1 MLKRKLLV
9 SVVFAGLLLSSLAA
23 CSQSWGPES
32 TEPKESSSEVKPSE
46 SETSSSIEEHVHS
59 YDVDHIAWNWA
70 NDHSSATA
78 TFTCLGCEEGTE
90 GHSVTVDATVT
101 QTRVDPTC
109 VLAGSINY
117 KATATFQNVEY
128 TDLQKEDIP
137 ALGHDYDLANITWE
151 VTTDLTADEI
161 NAYRTENTQVLPEI
175 SAKVSC
181 TRCDHEEALPATVT
195 QKEYVAPGHTIDGA
209 VTFLAT
215 VNFEGT
221 NYTHDY
227 EVKLDELGAYYD
239 HYLQRR
245 PTATDNGS
253 REFWVSQE
261 DNSVLFEAP
270 TSYGQIIEKGQ
281 PDLDTINAWAADD
294 VRFLA
299 AYSAPF
305 SYLGDNALAYG
316 KDGKVYL
323 TCVGMNQFGL
333 TADQV
338 NGFIAAGIEQV
349 SIKWEVITQDDDE
362 TDEIVFYDGGFKEF
376 YFKDTGKSG
385 WAVLNLTADTAIS
398 VWAQR
403 EHGGTAEHVVV
414 LSTYTTDVYFQTA
427 SEAVLVD
434 YQHVSDT
441 VVTMQV
447 NHYYYSWTNVALL
460 QGKAK
465 FAAGYTKV
473 RIEVTGNNHRMFV
486 YLNSKAELTNYNHPI
501 ACNGGTTIL
510 DLDGSNNFI
519 GFMTSHEDPT
529 GAQDEDGTYGQ
540 FENISITFTFFTPRT
555 PQTVEDYFY
564 TNTCWTSAGGSVVYD
579 LDNETVTVDDTWSM
593 YFSQTY
599 AQSLLNEGFKTIG
612 FRVTIQNPDLYITVV
627 EKSVAKSYKAT
638 NGVLPLTFD
647 ISSLASQQLTI
658 RANTVDMTGGD
669 HNQNITGTPMVI
681 DNASFSVNL
690 DPAIIEQNK
699 TDARARLAQIFSAES
714 TNWNYFHH
722 NCWGD
727 NHWGPTNDKAIYGT
741 ATNGQSS
748 FFATNNFLQD
758 MKTAQYTKF
767 SLNISAQ
774 SVEEGKTVGNVY
786 YYVGGEAH
794 AWDYC
799 YAEANTDDGNV
810 SFTIDVT
817 ALLNDLNAADTLFF
831 VMREPQPTV
840 GNVKSIITV
849 TNLQFYEA

>member
-128 TDLQKEDIP
+128 TDLQKEDIQ
-137 ALGHDYDLANITWE
+137 ALGHDYDLTNIVWE

-195 QKEYVAPGHTIDGA
+195 QKEYVAPGHTTDGA

-227 EVKLDELGAYYD
+227 EVKLDELGAFYD

-245 PTATDNGS
+245 PTAADNGS

-261 DNSVLFEAP
+261 DNSVLLEAP

-299 AYSAPF
+299 AYNAPF

-323 TCVGMNQFGL
+323 TCVGMDQFGL
-333 TADQV
+333 TAEQV
-338 NGFIAAGIEQV
+338 NGFIAAGIVQV
-349 SIKWEVITQDDDE
+349 SVKWEVITQDDDD

-385 WAVLNLTADTAIS
+385 WAVLNLAADTAIS

-403 EHGGTAEHVVV
+403 EHGGTAEHIVV
-414 LSTYTTDVYFQTA
+414 LSTYTTDVYFQA
-427 SEAVLVD
+427 QSEAVLVN
-434 YQHVSDT
+434 YEQVSDT

-447 NHYYYSWTNVALL
+447 NHYYYSWTHVALL

-473 RIEVTGNNHRMFV
+473 RIEVTGSNHQMFV
-486 YLNSKAELTNYNHPI
+486 YLNSKAELTNYDHPI
-501 ACNGGTTIL
+501 ACGGGTTIL
-510 DLDGSNNFI
+510 DLDGSNDYI
-519 GFMTSHEDPT
+519 GFMTSHVDPN
-529 GAQDEDGTYGQ
+529 GAQDEDGTYGK

-564 TNTCWTSAGGSVVYD
+564 TDTCWTSTGAVNYD
-579 LDNETVTVDDTWSM
+579 FDNEKVSVADTWSM
-593 YFSQTY
+593 WFSQTY
-599 AQSLLNEGFKTIG
+599 AQNLLDAGYKTIG
-612 FRVTIQNPDLYITVV
+612 FTVTIPNPELYITVV
-627 EKSVAKSYKAT
+627 EQSIATSYKTT
-638 NGVLPLTFD
+638 NGILQAKFA
-647 ISSLASQQLTI
+647 ISSLASSTLTI

-669 HNQNITGTPMVI
+669 HNQNCTGTPMVI
-681 DNASFSVNL
+681 DNAYFSTED
-690 DPAIIEQNK
+690 DPVIIKAN
-699 TDARARLAQIFSAES
+699 ARARLAQIFTAEA
-714 TNWNYFHH
+714 TNWKYFRH
-722 NCWGD
+722 NGWGD

-741 ATNGQSS
+741 ATDGQSS
-748 FFATNNFLQD
+748 FFATNDFLQD
-758 MKTAQYTKF
+758 MKQAGYTKF
-767 SLNISAQ
+767 SLDISAQ
-774 SVEEGKTVGNVY
+774 SVEEGNPVKNIVY
-786 YYVGGEAH
+786 VVDGGAH
-794 AWDYC
+794 PW
-799 YAEANTDDGNV
+799 NTIYQEIDTEDGNV

-817 ALLNDLNAADTLFF
+817 PLLSDLNAADIILFN
-831 VMREPQPTV
+831 MREAQPTV